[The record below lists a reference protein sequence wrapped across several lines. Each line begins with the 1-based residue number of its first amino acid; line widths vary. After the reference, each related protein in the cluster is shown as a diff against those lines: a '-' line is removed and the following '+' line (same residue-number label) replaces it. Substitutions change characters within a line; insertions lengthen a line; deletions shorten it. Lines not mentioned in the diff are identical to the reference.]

1 MVNKIESIK
10 VFMVWRGNTGTK
22 QEINEE
28 ISVMITLI
36 EMKQSEVADMDGY
49 IRFIEDV
56 IFKEAEVLLIRRNQT
71 YENLGEEC
79 SKQRKM
85 LMQ

>member
-1 MVNKIESIK
+1 
-10 VFMVWRGNTGTK
+10 
-22 QEINEE
+22 
-28 ISVMITLI
+28 MITLI

-56 IFKEAEVLLIRRNQT
+56 IFKEAEVLLIRRNQL